1 MNQEMTYP
9 EEMDRSCPF
18 NISCVSS
25 SIFFSFLF
33 SMGFD
38 RLDSLSS
45 REAQRLLLDT
55 LLSYAGFILTEVAIV
70 VKNGI

>member
-1 MNQEMTYP
+1 
-9 EEMDRSCPF
+9 
-18 NISCVSS
+18 
-25 SIFFSFLF
+25 
-33 SMGFD
+33 MGFD

-70 VKNGI
+70 VEYGI